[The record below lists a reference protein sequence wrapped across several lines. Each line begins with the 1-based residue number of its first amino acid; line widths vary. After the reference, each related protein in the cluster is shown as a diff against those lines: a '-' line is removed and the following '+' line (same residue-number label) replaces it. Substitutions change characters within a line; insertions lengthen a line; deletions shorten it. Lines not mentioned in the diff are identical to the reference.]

1 VTIES
6 YLAGLE
12 RRLPRYRRRRVLS
25 EVEEHLR
32 DSADR
37 HRDELAPEEAE
48 AAAVADFGPVEL
60 VARRLRAE
68 VAVGETRLAS
78 AAAFGAVLLFVFPL
92 YVVPENTLPPAPWA
106 EKPRDILVLQ
116 LLAVGLWI
124 LGGALAAT
132 GAALAWTRW
141 SRFAAPVLELVLLTL
156 AGSILV
162 SAMLV
167 VRGSVGDAG
176 LASARRSVRR
186 RLSSRLCPGGGLGA
200 QPPLPHRARLRQG
213 ASPH

>member
-141 SRFAAPVLELVLLTL
+141 SRFAAPVLELVLLAL

-162 SAMLV
+162 SAVLV
-167 VRGSVGDAG
+167 VRWFAAAPATPAWPLLAAPFAVACLAG
-176 LASARRSVRR
+176 CAQAAGWAHSRRCLIVRD
-186 RLSSRLCPGGGLGA
+186 
-200 QPPLPHRARLRQG
+200 
-213 ASPH
+213 